1 MLRILI
7 SAGMVAAMAGAA
19 HAAPK
24 CAPGKIYRVSKKV
37 CVDKTDAIRS
47 GVISPRQ
54 KASAARK
61 STRQALLE
69 GQTPQNVTVKE
80 RQEGDAPASS
90 QTASAPDAGKVRTII
105 LPPVKNVIGWAGSP
119 FGALVD
125 PWSSDGFSASPETRF
140 SLRFTTA
147 D

>member
-1 MLRILI
+1 MMKILI
-7 SAGMVAAMAGAA
+7 SAGVMAAMVGAA
-19 HAAPK
+19 EAAPK

-37 CVDKTDAIRS
+37 CVDKTAAIRS
-47 GVISPRQ
+47 GLITPRQ

-61 STRQALLE
+61 STRQAYME
-69 GQTPQNVTVKE
+69 NRPEQHTTVKA
-80 RQEGDAPASS
+80 RHSDDTPAHS
-90 QTASAPDAGKVRTII
+90 TAVATNPGRTII

-140 SLRFTTA
+140 SLRLTTA
-147 D
+147 E